1 MKSILLTST
10 ALAATTFAK
19 VYEVTVG
26 PGLNYSPDTI
36 TDAAEGDIV
45 SFTFGSG
52 HNVVSGSFDDP
63 CQPSGGIYSG
73 DPQDGDVF
81 SVTLNSTDPLW
92 IYCSVPHH
100 CEGGM
105 AMVVNPP

>member
-1 MKSILLTST
+1 MKSFFLITT